1 MKTGPENPAAVNM
14 FSLRGKLTLSLRLE
28 QGRVTGVEI
37 ASTRPQAAVL
47 LRGRAPE
54 QAVHLAPLIFSLCG
68 GAQGVA
74 AHAALTVAQGGAP
87 DARLLARWAG
97 AIRREASTEHLW
109 RLMLDWPQLVG
120 LNRFETGYAS
130 CRRQCLAAIDDNEH
144 AAALQAVMHATL
156 LGTPPRDWLPLGQ
169 LGFSAW
175 RENSPALGAK
185 LLRGVDHAACGNA
198 GAAAFLPA
206 SSARDWADPEENAG
220 VAEFCRQPVWR
231 GDPHETGALARRH
244 GHALVVPLLAAGRR
258 VEARITA
265 RLVELAQWACG
276 EFGPVQDWI
285 DVAPC
290 GANAGLAR
298 VETARGSLIHRARVE
313 EGAIAD
319 YAVVAPTEWN
329 FHPQGA
335 FACEALCIEG
345 MDEAAVKRQAQALA
359 LSLDP
364 CVEYEVVVGDGF
376 VI

>member
-1 MKTGPENPAAVNM
+1 MKTGPVNPAAVNL

-28 QGRVTGVEI
+28 QGRVAGVEI

-47 LRGRAPE
+47 LKGRTPE

-74 AHAALTVAQGGAP
+74 AHAALTVAQGSAP

-120 LNRFETGYAS
+120 LDRFETGYAS
-130 CRRQCLAAIDDNEH
+130 YRRQCLAAIDDNEH
-144 AAALQAVMHATL
+144 AAALQPVMHATL
-156 LGTPPRDWLPLGQ
+156 LGAPPRDWLSQGQ
-169 LGFSAW
+169 HAFAAW
-175 RENSPALGAK
+175 RENSSALGAK
-185 LLRGVDHAACGNA
+185 LLRGINHAASGSD
-198 GAAAFLPA
+198 GSVAFLPA
-206 SSARDWADPEENAG
+206 TSARDWVGMEENTGA
-220 VAEFCRQPVWR
+220 AEFCKQPVWR
-231 GDPHETGALARRH
+231 GEPHETGALARRH
-244 GHALVVPLLAAGRR
+244 GHALVAPLLVIGRR

-276 EFGPVQDWI
+276 EFGPVRDWI

-290 GANAGLAR
+290 GENASLAR
-298 VETARGSLIHRARVE
+298 VETARGLLIHRAWLE
-313 EGAIAD
+313 NGTIAD
-319 YAVVAPTEWN
+319 YVVVAPTEWN

-335 FACEALCIEG
+335 FAREALRIEG
-345 MDEAAVKRQAQALA
+345 TDAAAVKRQAQALA

-364 CVEYEVVVGDGF
+364 CVEYEVMVA
-376 VI
+376 